1 MAVDLLIPVI
11 VVFLMVATGTGV
23 QVSQFRLVLA
33 FPLALLG
40 GTIAQVL
47 LLPLVALL
55 LIWIS
60 DPAPEL
66 AAGLVLVAA
75 SPGGALSNVYCYL
88 GRLNVSLSVMLTTLS
103 TLLSFAALPL
113 VLAVSLPVIGPA
125 GGDAIPLGEM
135 MTRLVI
141 FLLLPVAVGM
151 AIRRYAAGLVERSAA
166 RLRAVGLALL
176 VLLIGL
182 IVLDQWQ
189 TVMAIYRES
198 ALLGGLF
205 TCVAAVI
212 GWLVGALLG
221 RDPDDRYVFSIEFAI
236 RNLGAAA
243 LVASATLGRPEFLA
257 FGALFV
263 VVQFPLV
270 LLLLRFRRFR
280 GLLQAG

>member
-135 MTRLVI
+135 MMRLVI

>member
-88 GRLNVSLSVMLTTLS
+88 GRLDVSLSVMLTTLS

-135 MTRLVI
+135 MMRLVI